1 MSIVEMSLSVALI
14 RMEMI
19 GACKP
24 IIIVKRIR

>member
-19 GACKP
+19 DACKP